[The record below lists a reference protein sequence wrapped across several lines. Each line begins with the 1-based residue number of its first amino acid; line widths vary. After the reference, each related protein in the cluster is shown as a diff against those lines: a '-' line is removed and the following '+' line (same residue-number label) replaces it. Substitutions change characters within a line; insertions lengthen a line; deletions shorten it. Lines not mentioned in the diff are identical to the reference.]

1 MTDVPVVT
9 APISGALKSAVVAAA
24 EQHLTDITND
34 VNRVKAAIQAD
45 LPSVSATAVSIEAL
59 VKAEVAKL
67 KADVGVVWKPWMT
80 YSAVAGMAVGGTF
93 AAHLAHLF

>member
-1 MTDVPVVT
+1 MADTPL
-9 APISGALKSAVVAAA
+9 SSALKSAIVAAA
-24 EQHLTDITND
+24 EAHLADVTTD

-67 KADVGVVWKPWMT
+67 KADVVSLMPTWMKVGVV
-80 YSAVAGMAVGGTF
+80 AVASVGGG
-93 AAHLAHLF
+93 LAVHMLHLFG